1 MAEFSPP
8 DIQKEIGKIST
19 AKSGWSLEL
28 NFVAWGSYAPKYDI
42 RTWSADH
49 QKMGKG
55 VTMTKEEMDAVMDP
69 SLYTGRCA
77 EQVERF
83 LAEVRPLLADISK
96 SDTEINL

>member
-28 NFVAWGSYAPKYDI
+28 NFVAWGSYAPKYNI

-55 VTMTKEEMDAVMDP
+55 VTFTKEELVSLKNLLNSMDE
-69 SLYTGRCA
+69 L
-77 EQVERF
+77 
-83 LAEVRPLLADISK
+83 
-96 SDTEINL
+96 N